1 MIRPTSSVLK
11 CVVFMLLP
19 KSMKLEITTRSI
31 LCLGTFVGLISIA
44 TSATATASVGA
55 IQGRASVI
63 DGDTI
68 EVQGERIR
76 LFGIDAPESAQTC
89 LDQSGNAYR
98 CGQRAAFAL
107 SDKVGARAVSC
118 QPTGK
123 DRYGRIV
130 ARCSLAGEDL
140 QAWMVRNGHALAF
153 LRYSKAYRLDEAEAK
168 ATKAGI
174 WTGSFVAPWDWR
186 RRPKS

>member
-1 MIRPTSSVLK
+1 MYSFQGRYSHYSIINIFCRVVVLLIFLSS
-11 CVVFMLLP
+11 
-19 KSMKLEITTRSI
+19 
-31 LCLGTFVGLISIA
+31 GTANAKYFAEPIV
-44 TSATATASVGA
+44 
-55 IQGRASVI
+55 GRASVI

-76 LFGIDAPESAQTC
+76 LYGIDAPEAAQTC
-89 LDQSGNAYR
+89 LDQSGRAYR

-107 SDKVGARAVSC
+107 SDKLGARAVSC
-118 QPTGK
+118 QPTDK

-153 LRYSKAYRLDEAEAK
+153 LRYSKAYRLDEAAAK
-168 ATKAGI
+168 TMKAGI
-174 WTGSFVAPWDWR
+174 WKGSFEAPWDWR
-186 RRPKS
+186 RRPRS